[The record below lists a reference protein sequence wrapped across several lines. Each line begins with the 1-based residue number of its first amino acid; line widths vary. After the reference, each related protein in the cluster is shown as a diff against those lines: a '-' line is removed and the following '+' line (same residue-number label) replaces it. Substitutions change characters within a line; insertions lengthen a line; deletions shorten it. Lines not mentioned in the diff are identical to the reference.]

1 MTTTSDILHGLNH
14 INPNVLSFARH
25 LRAAN
30 LSARTIK
37 TYIEACDQFL
47 AFLQAKGMPVE
58 LQDIHRE
65 HVEAFIEQQ
74 LELWKPATAANR
86 FGGLRAFFKWAVEE
100 GEIQTDRNPMARM
113 RAPKVPETPVD
124 VLNLEEVKKL
134 LGAASGKS
142 FEAKRD
148 LAILRV
154 FITTGAR
161 RGEVE
166 RMRYNGPDPDSN
178 DVDLDFGVVRV
189 LGKGNRQRLL
199 PLDPKTV
206 LAMDRYLRVRRKH
219 VQANLP
225 HLWLGKRGRFTAD
238 GMRQM
243 LERHART
250 AGLAHIHLH
259 QLRHSFAHHWLADGG
274 TESDLMRIAGWK
286 SSEMVRRYASSTAQ
300 ERAIAASRHFGIGNQ
315 L

>member
-1 MTTTSDILHGLNH
+1 MATTTDILHGLNH
-14 INPNVLSFARH
+14 IDPNVVRFTRH

-37 TYIEACDQFL
+37 TYIEACNQFL
-47 AFLQAKGMPVE
+47 AFLQAKGMPEE

-65 HVEAFIEQQ
+65 HVEAFIAEQ

-100 GEIQTDRNPMARM
+100 GEIQTGRNPMARM
-113 RAPKVPETPVD
+113 RAPKVQEIPVE
-124 VLNLEEVKKL
+124 VLSLEDIKKL

-166 RMRYNGPDPDSN
+166 RMRYNGPDPESD
-178 DVDLDFGVVRV
+178 DVDL
-189 LGKGNRQRLL
+189 
-199 PLDPKTV
+199 
-206 LAMDRYLRVRRKH
+206 
-219 VQANLP
+219 
-225 HLWLGKRGRFTAD
+225 
-238 GMRQM
+238 
-243 LERHART
+243 
-250 AGLAHIHLH
+250 
-259 QLRHSFAHHWLADGG
+259 
-274 TESDLMRIAGWK
+274 
-286 SSEMVRRYASSTAQ
+286 
-300 ERAIAASRHFGIGNQ
+300 
-315 L
+315 

>member
-1 MTTTSDILHGLNH
+1 MAASNNILHRLNH
-14 INPNVLSFARH
+14 IDPNIVSFARH

-30 LSARTIK
+30 LSERTIK
-37 TYIEACDQFL
+37 TYTEACNQFL
-47 AFLQAKGMPVE
+47 GFLQAQGMPEE
-58 LQDIHRE
+58 LQHIRRE
-65 HVEAFIEQQ
+65 HVEAFIANQ
-74 LELWKPATAANR
+74 LKLWKPATAANR

-100 GEIQTDRNPMARM
+100 GEIQVDRNPMARM
-113 RAPKVPETPVD
+113 RAPKVQEIPVD
-124 VLNLEEVKKL
+124 VLSLEDVKKL
-134 LGAASGKS
+134 LGAVSGNG
-142 FEAKRD
+142 FDAKRD

-154 FITTGAR
+154 LVTTGAR

-166 RMRYNGPDPDSN
+166 GMRFSIVDADSV
-178 DVDLDFGVVRV
+178 DVDLDYGVVRV

-206 LAMDRYLRVRRKH
+206 LALDRYLRARKKH
-219 VQANLP
+219 THHALP
-225 HLWLGKRGRFTAD
+225 YLWLGKRGRFTAD

-243 LERHART
+243 LERHTRA
-250 AGLAHIHLH
+250 AGMGHIHLH

-274 TESDLMRIAGWK
+274 SESDLMRIAGWK